1 MYITK
6 RSGDTAAGKMHHR
19 RQLTHD
25 DESFTLLWMT
35 KRLQVLFDDD
45 ELRQIQRLAKRERL
59 TTAEWVRL
67 RLREAYDQRTKPDTA
82 KKLAAIQRA
91 YRYAG
96 VAPAPDIDQMLAEIE
111 RGYSGS
117 ADPG

>member
-1 MYITK
+1 
-6 RSGDTAAGKMHHR
+6 
-19 RQLTHD
+19 
-25 DESFTLLWMT
+25 MT

-91 YRYAG
+91 YRYASA
-96 VAPAPDIDQMLAEIE
+96 APAPDIDQMLAEIE

-117 ADPG
+117 ADTD